1 MSFAI
6 QNSAKRYI
14 NIADFPTTDV
24 RANMV
29 GEYIL
34 GGTLENSAIN
44 TADKTKPLALHSG
57 NTGAVVYGTNFATVK
72 DGGYY
77 AGYVAAGF
85 DTGIYLGPKSYT
97 LIQISRGSRS
107 ALWSEGSDN
116 NYFGMLYYGGRLCVY
131 NSNSGTL
138 DAVPD
143 LPTSIADDS
152 KFAFTAARM
161 PYLGVSK
168 LYRYDGGVLSSS
180 EEGNVGGTRDT
191 SKTIRIAGA
200 GNYLYAPINPVT
212 DVAYVAIYEKA
223 LTDGEIAEIYSDLK
237 TYFANYRGLNIS

>member
-6 QNSAKRYI
+6 QNSAKRYT

-24 RANMV
+24 RTNMV

-34 GGTLENSAIN
+34 GGTLANSAIN
-44 TADKTKPLALHSG
+44 TADKTKPLSLHSG
-57 NTGAVVYGTNFATVK
+57 NTGAITYGSNFATVK
-72 DGGYY
+72 NGDYC

-85 DTGIYLGPKSYT
+85 DTGIYLGPKPYT

-107 ALWSEGSDN
+107 ALGAQQSF
-116 NYFGMLYYGGRLCVY
+116 FGMLYYANRLCIY
-131 NSNSGTL
+131 NSNSGAL

-143 LPTSIADDS
+143 LPTSIADNS

-180 EEGNVGGTRDT
+180 EEGNVGGTRDAT
-191 SKTIRIAGA
+191 KTIQIGGAGLAGA
-200 GNYLYAPINPVT
+200 AAINSVT

-223 LTDGEIAEIYSDLK
+223 LTDGEVAEIYSDLK
-237 TYFANYRGLNIS
+237 AYFASYRGLNIS

>member
-6 QNSAKRYI
+6 QNSAKRYT

-24 RANMV
+24 RAGMV

-34 GGTLENSAIN
+34 GGTLANSAIN

-57 NTGAVVYGTNFATVK
+57 NTGAVAYGANFATVK
-72 DGGYY
+72 NGDYY
-77 AGYVAAGF
+77 AGNVAAGF
-85 DTGIYLGPKSYT
+85 DTGIYLGPKPYT

-107 ALWSEGSDN
+107 ALAAAQ
-116 NYFGMLYYGGRLCVY
+116 NYFGMRYYAGRLCVY
-131 NSNSGTL
+131 NSQSGAL
-138 DAVPD
+138 DAVAD
-143 LPTSIADDS
+143 LPTAIADDS

-168 LYRYDGGVLSSS
+168 LYRYDGGVLSSI
-180 EEGNVGGTRDT
+180 EEGNVGDTRDT
-191 SKTIRIAGA
+191 SKTIQIGGPGLAGPA
-200 GNYLYAPINPVT
+200 AINPVT

-223 LTDGEIAEIYSDLK
+223 LTDGEVAEIYSDLK
-237 TYFANYRGLNIS
+237 AYFASYRGLNIS